1 MNIRVEIKTYVKNS
15 ILPMYG
21 KFDKAHQVDHANMV
35 IEESL
40 EIAKDH
46 SVNLEMV
53 YVIAAYHD
61 LGLQF
66 GRQNHEKNSGKI
78 LEEDQ
83 ELKKWFNSM
92 QIEIMKAAVEDHRA
106 SSKIEPRSIYGMIVA
121 EADRLIHYETIL
133 YRTIQFGL
141 KNYPNYSKE
150 EQFERTYQH
159 LVEKYG
165 VTGYLKLWLK
175 SQKNLKGLKIIHN
188 ELENKD
194 KVKMDFEKIYNLG

>member
-1 MNIRVEIKTYVKNS
+1 MNIRVEIKKYVENS
-15 ILPMYG
+15 ILPKYNQ
-21 KFDKAHQVDHANMV
+21 FDKAHQVDHAKMV
-35 IEESL
+35 IEESF
-40 EIAKDH
+40 EIAKHH

-66 GRQNHEKNSGKI
+66 GRLEHEKNSGKI

-83 ELKKWFNSM
+83 GLKKWFNPE
-92 QIEIMKAAVEDHRA
+92 QIVIMRAAVEDHRA
-106 SSKIEPRSIYGMIVA
+106 SSKTEPRSIYGMIVA

-141 KNYPNYSKE
+141 KNYPDLSKE

-175 SQKNLKGLKIIHN
+175 SRKNIEGLKIIHN
-188 ELENKD
+188 KIENK
-194 KVKMDFEKIYNLG
+194 VGMKMDFEKIYNQR